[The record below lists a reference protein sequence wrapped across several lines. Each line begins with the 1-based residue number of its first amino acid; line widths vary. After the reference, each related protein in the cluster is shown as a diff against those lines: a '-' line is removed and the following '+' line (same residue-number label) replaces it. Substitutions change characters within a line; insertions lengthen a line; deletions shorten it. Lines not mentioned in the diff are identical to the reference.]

1 MYRLENEHLA
11 ITVSNHGAEL
21 QSLISG
27 GREYLWQGDA
37 RYWKRR
43 APILFPIVGKLKN
56 GEYRYRGHSYTLPQH
71 GFARDRDFS
80 LLDHDEHHISFRL
93 EDDGESAEHYP
104 FAFTLDLSYTL
115 LGDTLRV
122 GWQVHNPAEQEDLLF
137 SIGGHPAFAL
147 PLTDGETFADHHIQI
162 ESANFSRLG
171 WRDGLL
177 DPTPHPG
184 ERHLA
189 LDYAAFA
196 NDALIYHTPAA
207 TTIRLH
213 GTRPTPALNISYP
226 DLPYL
231 GIWTSA
237 DKEAP
242 FICIEPWAGVMDCA
256 DYDGELEHKLG
267 IIRLAPQSNWQR
279 HYDIQ
284 IQHVDTP

>member
-104 FAFTLDLSYTL
+104 FAFTLDLSYTRNL
-115 LGDTLRV
+115 CR
-122 GWQVHNPAEQEDLLF
+122 P
-137 SIGGHPAFAL
+137 SHPDRKRQFL
-147 PLTDGETFADHHIQI
+147 SP
-162 ESANFSRLG
+162 
-171 WRDGLL
+171 
-177 DPTPHPG
+177 
-184 ERHLA
+184 
-189 LDYAAFA
+189 
-196 NDALIYHTPAA
+196 
-207 TTIRLH
+207 
-213 GTRPTPALNISYP
+213 
-226 DLPYL
+226 
-231 GIWTSA
+231 
-237 DKEAP
+237 
-242 FICIEPWAGVMDCA
+242 
-256 DYDGELEHKLG
+256 
-267 IIRLAPQSNWQR
+267 RLARRPA
-279 HYDIQ
+279 
-284 IQHVDTP
+284 